1 MWLQLYYCMMNPAT
15 CAEFQ
20 TERLPK
26 GKMTSVSEL
35 DSAINPKT
43 LWWAWCPDVTVD
55 AIEDQLTAQTAAT
68 QHAGAINFRAK
79 LKLGSPGE
87 QVKEEMEV
95 AKRMWT
101 GVHM

>member
-1 MWLQLYYCMMNPAT
+1 MNPAT

-20 TERLPK
+20 IERLPK

-35 DSAINPKT
+35 DSDINPKT
-43 LWWAWCPDVTVD
+43 LWWAWCPDASVGE
-55 AIEDQLTAQTAAT
+55 IEDLLTAQTAET
-68 QHAGAINFRAK
+68 EHAGAIDFRTK

-95 AKRMWT
+95 AKRMWASA
-101 GVHM
+101 

>member
-1 MWLQLYYCMMNPAT
+1 MMSPAT

-20 TERLPK
+20 IERLPK

-35 DSAINPKT
+35 DSGTNPKT
-43 LWWAWCPDVTVD
+43 LWWAWCPDGPTD
-55 AIEDQLTAQTAAT
+55 EIEDLLTSLTAETE
-68 QHAGAINFRAK
+68 HSGAIDFRTK

-95 AKRMWT
+95 AKRMWS
-101 GVHM
+101 GAAGD